1 MMLFFPHFNLQKS
14 SGIKGI
20 TMNKTV
26 NGKAPTYNL
35 SGQKLATPQKGINII
50 EGKKVVVK

>member
-1 MMLFFPHFNLQKS
+1 
-14 SGIKGI
+14 
-20 TMNKTV
+20 MNKTV